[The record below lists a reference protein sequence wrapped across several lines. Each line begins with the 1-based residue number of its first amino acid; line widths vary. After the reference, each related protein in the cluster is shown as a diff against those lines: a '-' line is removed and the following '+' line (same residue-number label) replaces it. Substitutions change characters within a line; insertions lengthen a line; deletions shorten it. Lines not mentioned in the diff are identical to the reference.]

1 MDYKYKDYEGKIKVP
16 VAASTTIEAGD
27 FVCFD
32 GSTGGAVPGDD
43 TGGYLFA
50 GIATHGVD
58 NSAGDLGDKEVEI
71 IVSGLFLLVGD
82 GNFAITDN
90 GATAY
95 ISDAQEAAPVAQVSN
110 NVVLGIVKK
119 YVSSTSVWV
128 EIGRI

>member
-1 MDYKYKDYEGKIKVP
+1 MKYKYKDYEGKIKVP

-27 FVCFD
+27 LVCFD

-43 TGGYLFA
+43 ASGYLFA
-50 GIATHGVD
+50 GIATKGVD
-58 NSAGDLGDKEVEI
+58 NSAGDLGDKLVEI
-71 IVSGLFLLVGD
+71 IVSGLFLLIGD

-95 ISDAQEAAPVAQVSN
+95 ISGAAECAPVAQVSN

-119 YVSSTSVWV
+119 FVADDSVWV
-128 EIGRI
+128 EIGRF